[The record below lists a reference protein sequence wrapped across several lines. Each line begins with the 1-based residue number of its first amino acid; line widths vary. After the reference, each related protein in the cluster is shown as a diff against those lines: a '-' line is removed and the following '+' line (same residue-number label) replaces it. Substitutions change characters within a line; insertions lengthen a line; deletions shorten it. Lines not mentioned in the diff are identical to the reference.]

1 MKLFILL
8 LICLVTYVLAEK
20 ARYDKYRVYK
30 ILIEDRNQ
38 LDALKFL
45 ADTSDSVI
53 KKILKSDKIQQLR

>member
-8 LICLVTYVLAEK
+8 LIFLVTYVLTEK

-53 KKILKSDKIQQLR
+53 KKIMKSDKIQQLR